1 MNVRDNKILYLL
13 SQKKRLNVIFSILR
27 IQTEPLFLFSL
38 LKNYRVLDCFPEVI
52 KELVEDCRFLIT
64 HLYPMFH

>member
-13 SQKKRLNVIFSILR
+13 SQKKGLNVIFSILR

-38 LKNYRVLDCFPEVI
+38 
-52 KELVEDCRFLIT
+52 
-64 HLYPMFH
+64 

>member
-38 LKNYRVLDCFPEVI
+38 
-52 KELVEDCRFLIT
+52 
-64 HLYPMFH
+64 